1 MRMDI
6 FTEFL
11 KTSSIH
17 GLSYISSTRT
27 HLKLAWT
34 LIVFIGFTFAGQS
47 CNDDSLK
54 ILKEGYVKN

>member
-54 ILKEGYVKN
+54 IQAS